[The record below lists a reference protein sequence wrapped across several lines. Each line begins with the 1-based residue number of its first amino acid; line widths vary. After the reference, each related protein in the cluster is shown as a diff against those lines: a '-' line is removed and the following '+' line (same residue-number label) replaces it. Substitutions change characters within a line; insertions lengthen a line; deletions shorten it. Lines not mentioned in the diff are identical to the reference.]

1 VQADLRSIEATQL
14 LADQALE
21 LFGTI
26 DILVNNAGT
35 LSAHPKAFAR
45 DDQPEAGL
53 NLHTQTMAAE
63 WGRYNI
69 QSNAIAPTVILTEL
83 GQQVWG
89 EASTGGAMKAPIP
102 AGRFGEP
109 REVADLLLLLASNAS
124 NFICGQVIRLHGG
137 LSVV

>member
-1 VQADLRSIEATQL
+1 VQADLRSTEATQL

-35 LSAHPKAFAR
+35 LFAHPKACAR

-63 WGRYNI
+63 WVRYNI
-69 QSNAIAPTVILTEL
+69 QANAIAPTVILTEM

-89 EASTGGAMKAPIP
+89 EASTGGGMKARIP
-102 AGRFGEP
+102 AGRIGEP
-109 REVADLLLLLASNAS
+109 REVADLIFYLASNAASNAS
-124 NFICGQVIRLHGG
+124 NFICDQ
-137 LSVV
+137 